1 MAEVA
6 CISYCSEL
14 LCLSYCAI
22 RCLGGYA
29 NRAKVR
35 LSRPLAADYRTVSL
49 SHHTRSSLLVTQVR
63 AFAIEVRYPCTFDD
77 AEAKGVLSTIGA
89 MATSTM
95 NAHLSGLGRML
106 RNLILPAVL
115 TFTLSHATQA
125 QAHIGEQR
133 RQATRA
139 ELEQMAKAAEG
150 AAQAAPDAKTKER
163 MMDDASA
170 IRMRLKN
177 GDFVPGDRILIEIL
191 GDSASSD
198 TFTVRGDRM
207 LQLPN
212 LPDISLAGVL
222 DSELKDHL
230 TKEVGK
236 YVKQPELNATSL
248 LRLAMMGQIGRGGFI
263 TIPMD
268 QAITDVLMAT
278 GGPGSSADF
287 NKTVVR
293 RSGKVVVS
301 AEEFQEAVRA
311 NRTVGDMSLRDGD
324 EIFVPDKKQG
334 QNVLQYLQLVSALIG
349 FYFILRWG
357 RRPTGTAGP
366 NP

>member
-1 MAEVA
+1 MSTHISRLERALRIVVA
-6 CISYCSEL
+6 
-14 LCLSYCAI
+14 
-22 RCLGGYA
+22 
-29 NRAKVR
+29 
-35 LSRPLAADYRTVSL
+35 T
-49 SHHTRSSLLVTQVR
+49 
-63 AFAIEVRYPCTFDD
+63 
-77 AEAKGVLSTIGA
+77 GVLS
-89 MATSTM
+89 
-95 NAHLSGLGRML
+95 LSFGTAAL
-106 RNLILPAVL
+106 
-115 TFTLSHATQA
+115 A
-125 QAHIGEQR
+125 QASLGEQR

-139 ELEQMAKAAEG
+139 ELEQMAKAAEN
-150 AAQAAPDAKTKER
+150 AAQVAPDAKTRER
-163 MMDDASA
+163 MNNDASA

-177 GDFVPGDRILIEIL
+177 GDFVPGDRILIQLL
-191 GDSASSD
+191 GDSLASD

-222 DSELKDHL
+222 DSELKEHL

-236 YVKQPELNATSL
+236 YVKKPELNATSL

-263 TIPMD
+263 TIPTD

-278 GGPGSSADF
+278 GGPGATADF

-293 RSGKVVVS
+293 RAGKVVVS
-301 AEEFQEAVRA
+301 PEEFQEAVRA

-334 QNVLQYLQLVSALIG
+334 QNILQMLQLVSALVG

-357 RRPTGTAGP
+357 RRPTSSTGS